1 MKILLVDKHPVT
13 RLGLRGLVGG
23 IEGSEVVG
31 EAAGFDEA
39 LRLSERLRPDLVIL
53 DPGLIGDGVACGDL
67 KSAGGA
73 TKVPAE
79 ESPRVLVYSALN
91 SREYVAAASLAGADG
106 FVHKEVEADRLLEAI
121 RRTGEGERV
130 WMLGPVESRVET
142 ALRARVEAARLTP
155 REKQILNLLLR
166 RRSNPEI
173 AEFLHVS
180 VNTVRTH
187 VKHVLKELG
196 LSSRRELLDG
206 QRAA

>member
-13 RLGLRGLVGG
+13 RLGLRGL
-23 IEGSEVVG
+23 IEGMEGAEVVG
-31 EAAGFDEA
+31 EAAEFDEA
-39 LRLSERLRPDLVIL
+39 FRLSERLRPDLVIL
-53 DPGLIGDGVACGDL
+53 DPGLVGEGVACGEL
-67 KSAGGA
+67 KSAG
-73 TKVPAE
+73 

-121 RRTGEGERV
+121 RRTRDGERV
-130 WMLGPVESRVET
+130 WMLGPVEPRVET
-142 ALRARVEAARLTP
+142 ALRARIEAARLTP
-155 REKQILNLLLR
+155 REKEILNLLLR

-196 LSSRRELLDG
+196 LASRRELHYG
-206 QRAA
+206 QKAA